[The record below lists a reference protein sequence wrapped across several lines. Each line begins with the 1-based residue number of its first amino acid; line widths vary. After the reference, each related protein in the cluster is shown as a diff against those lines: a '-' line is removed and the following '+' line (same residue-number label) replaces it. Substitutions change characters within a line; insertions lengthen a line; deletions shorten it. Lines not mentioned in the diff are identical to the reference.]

1 LQGLRCQADR
11 ENFKKQESW
20 NIVMTSEE
28 TRNHSVVTKHRLDLN
43 HDFFDWEGTEIVDH
57 ERFLYK

>member
-1 LQGLRCQADR
+1 
-11 ENFKKQESW
+11 
-20 NIVMTSEE
+20 MTSEE

-57 ERFLYK
+57 ERFLYKWRIGNAIHSVAKKQS